1 MRLHSGS
8 PRRPRRLLAA
18 ASLLLAAACSPGGA
32 AHEAGSADG
41 GATPQSP
48 HPLEVEPS
56 FLELGRVPFGSSVSG
71 VYRLRNRSERPL
83 TLVRIGPLGCQCAG
97 GRLELV
103 ERSGPERSVSIEDEA
118 VPVTLAPGERA
129 ELHFRF
135 DTSRYREPI
144 SRKVGGIPIQF
155 RDAPY
160 LLLQWAADVWTPF
173 VVEPWSAD
181 LGRVGIRERPE
192 ARFLVASHDSSVF
205 HLAEGTR
212 TVDGWELRVSP
223 LANEEGLTMYEVR
236 ARAPEE
242 LPEGPFVQEFRLT
255 TDLPGAPPVRFG
267 VRGVAVPEVSLVP
280 TRLVFQPG
288 AGRDTAWLEVVSR
301 DEAASPRHA
310 TLDLPPEIELARE
323 EDASATRHRFLL
335 RWNGGAVPP
344 GGARGVVRVRTG
356 LAAAPELELPFV
368 ALPGPDAR

>member
-1 MRLHSGS
+1 M
-8 PRRPRRLLAA
+8 
-18 ASLLLAAACSPGGA
+18 LLAAACSPGGSG
-32 AHEAGSADG
+32 HEAVRAG
-41 GATPQSP
+41 GEARPPETS
-48 HPLEVEPS
+48 HPLEVEPA
-56 FLELGRVPFGSSVSG
+56 FLELGRVPFGAAVSG

-103 ERSGPERSVSIEDEA
+103 DRSGPGRTVSIEDEA

-192 ARFLVASHDSSVF
+192 ARFLVASHDASVF

-212 TVDGWELRVSP
+212 IVDGWELRVEP
-223 LANEEGLTMYEVR
+223 LASEEGLTMYQVR
-236 ARAPEE
+236 VRAPEE

-255 TDLPGAPPVRFG
+255 TDLAGAPPVRFG

-280 TRLVFQPG
+280 TRVVFQPD

-301 DEAASPRHA
+301 DEASSPRHA
-310 TLDLPPEIELARE
+310 TLELPPELELARE

-368 ALPGPDAR
+368 ALPAPGGR